1 MAITQQPSGAVQPLS
16 APAVAA
22 TQRALTPSRP
32 PTLISRHEYA
42 LIDVDSYGS
51 IPAPLTVA
59 AHIPCYAEGQ
69 QHHTDQGDGSRQGFA
84 PKHAGDDNDG
94 EQDRQDYD
102 CHNGD
107 PSHYLSDGL
116 HHSSLTALA
125 RLISAVPEKPPV
137 PLARRHMVWRKNA
150 AIWHLYAIVVV
161 SSTERFKARLRQ

>member
-84 PKHAGDDNDG
+84 PKHACDDNDG
-94 EQDRQDYD
+94 EQDRQDNN
-102 CHNGD
+102 CGNGD
-107 PSHYLSDGL
+107 PGQHFFAGL
-116 HHSSLTALA
+116 HHSRLTTLSFRGHRLMNDLA
-125 RLISAVPEKPPV
+125 QHFNG
-137 PLARRHMVWRKNA
+137 PLDP
-150 AIWHLYAIVVV
+150 
-161 SSTERFKARLRQ
+161 FF